1 MEHKVICVLA
11 VVLMLA
17 FGSLAQAQAQTQAQE
32 ETCIMAPRERVNC
45 GFPGVTAQQCTER
58 GCCFDDSVR
67 GFPWCFRPMAIENT
81 QEEECPF

>member
-17 FGSLAQAQAQTQAQE
+17 FSSLAQTQAQE
-32 ETCIMAPRERVNC
+32 ETCIMAPHERKNC
-45 GFPGVTAQQCTER
+45 GFPGVTAQQCAKR

-67 GFPWCFRPMAIENT
+67 GFPWCFHSVAIENT

>member
-17 FGSLAQAQAQTQAQE
+17 FSSLAQAQE
-32 ETCIMAPRERVNC
+32 ETCTMAPRERKNC
-45 GFPGVTAQQCTER
+45 GFPGVTAQQCTEK

-67 GFPWCFRPMAIENT
+67 GFPWCFYPQAVENI